1 MAENEYVQLAFHVGS
16 IFTPAS
22 PISERDLFA
31 GRLDQIRKIL
41 HAVSQRGYHAVLYGE
56 RGVGKTSLASVLSS
70 YLLDT
75 GHPFMLSR
83 VNCDRSDTFSTLW
96 RKLFRDL
103 IVARSRPGMQS
114 LMDSLPAEISP
125 EDVQHTLANI
135 ARGLV
140 IIAIFDEFDRI
151 ADNTVTTRMADT
163 LKALSDYTVPAT
175 ILLIGVADS
184 VEQLTKEHH
193 SIERSLLQIPMP
205 RMSNDEIAL
214 IVRNGLVKLTM
225 DIDGDT
231 LDQIVTFSQGL
242 PYITHMLSLYG
253 ARAAL
258 QERMKRVTADHLQ
271 TGLQQALDQF
281 QQSIK
286 SAHYAATTSQQPG
299 TIYKEVLQACALAEI
314 DELGYFAAAAV
325 RAPLNLIT
333 GKNYDIPNFSKH
345 LKEFSEPRRGTILQR
360 IGERRRV
367 RYRFVSPL
375 MRPYITMRHFAD
387 GSPTKELLDGKAEIS
402 PP

>member
-1 MAENEYVQLAFHVGS
+1 
-16 IFTPAS
+16 
-22 PISERDLFA
+22 
-31 GRLDQIRKIL
+31 
-41 HAVSQRGYHAVLYGE
+41 
-56 RGVGKTSLASVLSS
+56 
-70 YLLDT
+70 
-75 GHPFMLSR
+75 
-83 VNCDRSDTFSTLW
+83 
-96 RKLFRDL
+96 
-103 IVARSRPGMQS
+103 MQS
-114 LMDSLPAEISP
+114 LIDSLPAEISP
-125 EDVQHTLANI
+125 EDVQHTLANL

-140 IIAIFDEFDRI
+140 LIAIFDEFDRI
-151 ADNTVTTRMADT
+151 ADDTVTTRMADT
-163 LKALSDYTVPAT
+163 LKALSDFAVPAT

-286 SAHYAATTSQQPG
+286 SAHYAAPTSQQPG